1 MKNHNYL
8 NQLTETRGIE
18 YLDPFLVKGSLTA
31 MPCMPRLTDKVEL
44 KPNVNEAEVDAFINY
59 IDSISDWINIL
70 IRHVERKLRRYVAI
84 YFSKYRGDKWLNNP
98 KFFMREK
105 KSYYDCII
113 RILDR
118 LRRHDNIEG
127 LCSKDVLRQVYFP
140 ELSIIYLRFGN
151 RLAKKEVAEHFG
163 ILDRRIGDG
172 EFSTLDTF
180 CEGIKVLSN
189 YVRNQEAHVN
199 ASFRIIESMTLCL
212 DATSMMYPWISSQC
226 NLGKFYGRTSFLV
239 YITTNFPEYNC
250 QLARKEIKRL
260 MSLLPTRVVNYL
272 GIPSNWQNEPMWSRI

>member
-1 MKNHNYL
+1 MTRIFLKE
-8 NQLTETRGIE
+8 LTKTRDIE

-31 MPCMPRLTDKVEL
+31 MPCMPRLTDNAEL

-70 IRHVERKLRRYVAI
+70 IRHVERKLRRYIAI
-84 YFSKYRGDKWLNNP
+84 YFSKYRGGKWLENP
-98 KFFMREK
+98 KLFVRGK
-105 KSYYDCII
+105 NCYYDCII

-118 LRRHDNIEG
+118 LRRHDNICD
-127 LCSKDVLRQVYFP
+127 LSSKDILRQVYFP

-163 ILDRRIGDG
+163 ILDRIKGES

-180 CEGIKVLSN
+180 CEGLKVLSN

-199 ASFRIIESMTLCL
+199 ASFRIIQPMSLCF
-212 DATSMMYPWISSQC
+212 DTTSMMYPWISSQC
-226 NLGKFYGRTSFLV
+226 DLGKFYGRTSFLV
-239 YITTNFPEYNC
+239 YITTNFPEFNC

-260 MSLLPTRVVNYL
+260 MGMLPTRVVNYL
-272 GIPSNWQNEPMWSRI
+272 GIPSKWRNEPMWSRI